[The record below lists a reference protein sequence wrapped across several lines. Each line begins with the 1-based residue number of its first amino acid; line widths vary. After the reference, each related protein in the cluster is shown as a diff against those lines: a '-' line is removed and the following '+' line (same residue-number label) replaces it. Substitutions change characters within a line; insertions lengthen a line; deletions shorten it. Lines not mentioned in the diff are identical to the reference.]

1 MWSEFGTV
9 PKAIAVSSA
18 RSPSLF
24 SCRDIPACPVVLVQS
39 VLDFVEAW
47 FPENN
52 TIFFASMLFLI
63 FKFSNRKFIMLTKCQ
78 KKYKRPIYSRKRVSV
93 RSTDYQE
100 ASYMCNRRKISK
112 EHFLCQNRQRRHLY
126 YK

>member
-52 TIFFASMLFLI
+52 TIFFRLDALSNFQI
-63 FKFSNRKFIMLTKCQ
+63 FQ
-78 KKYKRPIYSRKRVSV
+78 
-93 RSTDYQE
+93 QE
-100 ASYMCNRRKISK
+100 VYNAN
-112 EHFLCQNRQRRHLY
+112 
-126 YK
+126 